1 MFESEQALVFVVLL
15 LISILAFQSERW
27 KSNIFQF
34 ESDFPEKLINSSTE
48 RQNYSSNSPVISIKI
63 PTVIL
68 KTPSIVSKKKSNNPL
83 PENTCKNTTDV
94 ISFKPRPDRN
104 GHSLPN
110 VTYNFSYNPVIY
122 KIKHKGVLI
131 IAFTDINFWL
141 PTQIWIQRMKILG
154 YADILVF
161 ALDIMVYEKMKNSE
175 LITYPGA

>member
-34 ESDFPEKLINSSTE
+34 ESDFPEKLMNS
-48 RQNYSSNSPVISIKI
+48 NYTSNSKVISTKI
-63 PTVIL
+63 PTEIL
-68 KTPSIVSKKKSNNPL
+68 KKPLIVSTIKSNPL
-83 PENTCKNTTDV
+83 PKNTCKNTTDV
-94 ISFKPRPDRN
+94 ITFKPMPDRN
-104 GHSLPN
+104 GHQLPN
-110 VTYNFSYNPVIY
+110 VSYNFSYNPVMH

-154 YADILVF
+154 YANILIF
-161 ALDIMVYEKMKNSE
+161 ALDIMVYEKMKTSD
-175 LITYPGA
+175 LITYPEA